1 MHQGLP
7 QESVLAPLL
16 FIFYINSLAD
26 ILPSNNLNCM
36 FADDVG
42 IVATACDRNE
52 AVASAQ
58 AGVDFVAEHLL
69 GVTLD
74 KGLTFEMPVS
84 EVSKAAAKSCSML
97 SALAH
102 SNYGWRKQYLV
113 TVYHAMVSKDVL
125 CRTMVAGEYM
135 PSWKAGCGP
144 KQSDKDHHWT
154 VQGCPS

>member
-1 MHQGLP
+1 M
-7 QESVLAPLL
+7 L

-74 KGLTFEMPVS
+74 KGLLLKCMYL
-84 EVSKAAAKSCSML
+84 KLARLQQNHAACF
-97 SALAH
+97 
-102 SNYGWRKQYLV
+102 Q
-113 TVYHAMVSKDVL
+113 
-125 CRTMVAGEYM
+125 
-135 PSWKAGCGP
+135 P
-144 KQSDKDHHWT
+144 
-154 VQGCPS
+154 

>member
-1 MHQGLP
+1 MVLFDFSKTYDTVWKQPLLFSMVDMGVPMPLVRWLNSFLQNHRAQVQFNGATSDCRPMHQGLP

-74 KGLTFEMPVS
+74 GLLLKCMYL
-84 EVSKAAAKSCSML
+84 KLARLQQNHAACF
-97 SALAH
+97 
-102 SNYGWRKQYLV
+102 Q
-113 TVYHAMVSKDVL
+113 
-125 CRTMVAGEYM
+125 
-135 PSWKAGCGP
+135 P
-144 KQSDKDHHWT
+144 
-154 VQGCPS
+154 